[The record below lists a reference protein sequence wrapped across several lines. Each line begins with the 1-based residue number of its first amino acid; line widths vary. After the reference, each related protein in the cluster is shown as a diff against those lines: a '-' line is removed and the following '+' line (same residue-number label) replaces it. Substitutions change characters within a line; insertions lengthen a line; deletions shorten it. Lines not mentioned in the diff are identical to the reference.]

1 MSATLQ
7 EEMTSTSKRSGRT
20 KGTSMLHLKGGK
32 TDEDEDLELSY
43 QDLPQSY
50 FPCLDSKAGIN
61 RGFQSTEVPFRDT
74 PRLRSFCTE
83 NDVSS
88 LSVFQVAW
96 ALVLR
101 CYLGNPS
108 VCFAYSSCENP
119 DAEEISKSP
128 STVSVCQV
136 DFGATTSLLDVLK
149 GAHKKHAQSS
159 SPPSKFHASFHQP
172 SIGSDLLPINTA
184 LVYREEK
191 QRDWLGVVGPVDENY
206 ASNGL
211 NNVRIANP
219 RLLPLSAQ
227 HFTDKVSSL
236 KYLFISALQ
245 KTTSSLVST
254 ISNQPCRLSLH

>member
-7 EEMTSTSKRSGRT
+7 EEMASISKRSGST
-20 KGTSMLHLKGGK
+20 KGTSMLHLKGGN
-32 TDEDEDLELSY
+32 TDEDEDLQLSH

-50 FPCLDSKAGIN
+50 FPCLDSRAGIN

-74 PRLRSFCTE
+74 PRLRSCCTE

-88 LSVFQVAW
+88 LSVFQAAW

-108 VCFAYSSCENP
+108 VCFVYSSCENP

-128 STVSVCQV
+128 SSVSVCQV
-136 DFGATTSLLDVLK
+136 GFGATTSLLDVLK
-149 GAHKKHAQSS
+149 GAHKKHVQSS
-159 SPPSKFHASFHQP
+159 SQPSKFHASFHQP
-172 SIGSDLLPINTA
+172 SIGPDFLPINTA
-184 LVYREEK
+184 LVYREEN
-191 QRDWLGVVGPVDENY
+191 QRDWSGVVRPVNENY
-206 ASNGL
+206 ASNSL

-219 RLLPLSAQ
+219 RLLPLSTR

-236 KYLFISALQ
+236 KYLFISAFQ